1 MRVALQSER
10 ISTNVFTIYR
20 MELPHSYYR
29 GKKHVPIPSGK
40 IQKISCQLFKTK
52 QKYTKKKVLCS
63 LKGDLLSAART

>member
-29 GKKHVPIPSGK
+29 EKKHVPIPSGK
-40 IQKISCQLFKTK
+40 IQKISCYYKTK